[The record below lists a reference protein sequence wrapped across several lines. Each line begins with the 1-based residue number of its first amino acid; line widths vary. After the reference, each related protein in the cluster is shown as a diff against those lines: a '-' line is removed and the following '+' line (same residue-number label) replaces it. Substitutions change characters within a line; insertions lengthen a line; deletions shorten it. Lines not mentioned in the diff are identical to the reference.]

1 MGFGAHDD
9 LVLLGLLVAAA
20 ALIAAAPGLRIPYPI
35 LLVLGGLGLGFVPGA
50 PHIRL
55 PPELVLVAFLPPL
68 LYYAAYATSLR
79 DLRRNVRP
87 ISLLAIGLVLAT
99 TIVVAVVAHATID
112 LSWASAF
119 VLGAIVSPTDPVAAT
134 AIAQRLGVPRRI
146 VTVIEGESLIND
158 ATALVAYRLAVVAV
172 VSGTFSIWHAGLAFL
187 GNVVGG
193 VAVGL
198 AVGLLVAAVRRRLDD
213 PPVETTISLIT
224 GYLAYLPASALGASG
239 VVAVVTAGVVLG
251 WMTPRLTNAEQRL
264 QSAGAWEI
272 LVFVLNSLLFVL
284 VGLQLPS
291 ILDNLASQSG
301 ARLAYEGGLIAATV
315 VVTRLVWIFP
325 ATYLPRWAV
334 PRVRARDPYPPWQ
347 HPALIGWTGLRG
359 AVSLAAALAL
369 PFTTHAGRPFPGRDL
384 IVFLT
389 FCVILGTL
397 VVQGLSLPLV
407 IRLLGLE
414 DDGVEAREE
423 AKARIRAA
431 EAALARIEE
440 LVEEEWVRDDTAE
453 RLRRMYGFRRD
464 RFRARFDGEDD
475 GSLEERSTAFQ
486 RLRRELLEAERSA
499 IVQLRRDGH
508 INDDVMHRIERDL
521 DLEDTRLD
529 A

>member
-264 QSAGAWEI
+264 KSAGAWEVI
-272 LVFVLNSLLFVL
+272 VFVLN
-284 VGLQLPS
+284 
-291 ILDNLASQSG
+291 
-301 ARLAYEGGLIAATV
+301 
-315 VVTRLVWIFP
+315 
-325 ATYLPRWAV
+325 
-334 PRVRARDPYPPWQ
+334 
-347 HPALIGWTGLRG
+347 
-359 AVSLAAALAL
+359 
-369 PFTTHAGRPFPGRDL
+369 
-384 IVFLT
+384 
-389 FCVILGTL
+389 
-397 VVQGLSLPLV
+397 
-407 IRLLGLE
+407 
-414 DDGVEAREE
+414 
-423 AKARIRAA
+423 
-431 EAALARIEE
+431 
-440 LVEEEWVRDDTAE
+440 
-453 RLRRMYGFRRD
+453 
-464 RFRARFDGEDD
+464 
-475 GSLEERSTAFQ
+475 
-486 RLRRELLEAERSA
+486 
-499 IVQLRRDGH
+499 
-508 INDDVMHRIERDL
+508 
-521 DLEDTRLD
+521 
-529 A
+529 